1 MRSAAPTSGQ
11 SSPVAALAASMASR
25 SIISM
30 AAGRMPAAMM
40 RETASPPSSV
50 EGKVAKKV
58 RVASGLRRS
67 RSVTS
72 VTMPSMP
79 SLPTSAA
86 SRSWP
91 GASSAGPP
99 MSTTLPSCRTRR
111 APSTWFTV
119 KPYLRQWA
127 PPEFSATFPPM
138 EQMLCEDGSGA

>member
-1 MRSAAPTSGQ
+1 MSSAAPTSGQ
-11 SSPVAALAASMASR
+11 SRPVAALAATMASR

-30 AAGRMPAAMM
+30 AAGRIPAAMI

-58 RVASGLRRS
+58 RVASGLRSS

-72 VTMPSMP
+72 VTMPSIP

-91 GASSAGPP
+91 GESRAVPP

-111 APSTWFTV
+111 APSTWFAV
-119 KPYLRQWA
+119 NPYLRQWA
-127 PPEFSATFPPM
+127 PPAFSARLPPM
-138 EQMLCEDGSGA
+138 EQMLWEDGSGA